1 VAGLAAQ
8 IAVTTAAE
16 AGFPG
21 TNGPIAFVSDRD
33 SPRPEINDDIY
44 VTDEMGA
51 PAMRLT
57 SDPGFDD
64 FPAVSPNGKEIV
76 FASTRSTSEF
86 PNPEG
91 DLELYVMDIADDDGD
106 HEGDNLRRLTDN
118 AATDAGP
125 AWSPGGKKIAFSST
139 QDGDGDVYV
148 IDAEDPTELVNLTDE
163 SPTFDGQPA
172 FSPDGTMIAFFSLRD
187 VTNNV
192 YLMNADGSSPIRIT
206 CSPGAQPE
214 FSPDGTRLAFT
225 DNRDGDFD
233 IFVLDAEPEGPGN
246 VAVNLTDALRTST
259 GGIANDRWPAWS
271 PDSSQIA
278 FWTGTGAALSDGEIF
293 TINIDGASPTNLT
306 NTPAPIGDIRPDWG
320 PARTK

>member
-1 VAGLAAQ
+1 MRGRQRAMGRVTAQLGGASRARESRLWTPAIVASAMSRRKRVCAASPRCTARAGHVLIAAAALVAGLAAQ

-16 AGFPG
+16 AGFPV

-118 AATDAGP
+118 AAPTPVQHGRRAGRRSHS
-125 AWSPGGKKIAFSST
+125 AALKTATATSMSST
-139 QDGDGDVYV
+139 PRTQPNWS
-148 IDAEDPTELVNLTDE
+148 I
-163 SPTFDGQPA
+163 SPTSHQPSMA
-172 FSPDGTMIAFFSLRD
+172 
-187 VTNNV
+187 
-192 YLMNADGSSPIRIT
+192 
-206 CSPGAQPE
+206 
-214 FSPDGTRLAFT
+214 
-225 DNRDGDFD
+225 NR
-233 IFVLDAEPEGPGN
+233 PSRPTGP
-246 VAVNLTDALRTST
+246 
-259 GGIANDRWPAWS
+259 
-271 PDSSQIA
+271 
-278 FWTGTGAALSDGEIF
+278 
-293 TINIDGASPTNLT
+293 
-306 NTPAPIGDIRPDWG
+306 
-320 PARTK
+320 